1 MCRDRSWSG
10 QKKKAEAA
18 FTALL
23 GYLVFLYA
31 MNKFMELRGMLVA
44 ADALQGS
51 GQALVL
57 GVQVLDMGVFLG
69 IILGIIVAL
78 IHNRFID
85 TTFNNA
91 FQVYGG
97 ARFVFIVLIPVVV
110 LFAILSSIVWPVIQT
125 GIDGL
130 GGIIQETGNFGIFLY
145 GTLERLLIP
154 TGLHHLIYTPFLYT
168 SLGGVAEVGAKSS
181 KGLGTFTLQKLRI
194 RQ

>member
-1 MCRDRSWSG
+1 
-10 QKKKAEAA
+10 
-18 FTALL
+18 
-23 GYLVFLYA
+23 
-31 MNKFMELRGMLVA
+31 MLVP

-51 GQALVL
+51 GQAIVL
-57 GVQVLDMGVFLG
+57 GIQVLDMGVFLG
-69 IILGIIVAL
+69 IILGIVVAL

-110 LFAILSSIVWPVIQT
+110 LLAIVFTFIWPVIQT

-130 GGIIQETGNFGIFLY
+130 GGIIQQTGNFGIFLY
-145 GTLERLLIP
+145 GMLERLLIP

-168 SLGGVAEVGAKSS
+168 SLGGVAEVG
-181 KGLGTFTLQKLRI
+181 GQVFEGTKHLFCGNC
-194 RQ
+194 